1 MENKY
6 HPCSLRIFKN
16 SSFIGFKNKRIILDE
31 HYKFMNNTIL
41 ERDWKLDQDMKT
53 KLMIKINKNTNISH
67 YKNVF
72 LFTESYGDRNICHW
86 FTEQLMV
93 LNYLVDLLKRDNNND
108 SNINTID
115 NTFKIIINKNRRTSM
130 ITIIKDYLLL
140 VPNIDETNI
149 LELDL
154 QDFIHL
160 RCNTLYLGNAIK
172 CDLKNIYPLWNSLHS
187 NLKINTEFNNNLFF
201 KYSKKIYMSRRNIYQ
216 PNKQTNTRLLINFDE
231 ISNIIVR
238 KGYQEVFTDEI
249 KNIKERIYLFQNLDE
264 IICEL
269 GAGIHNL
276 LYCKEGIEL
285 TVLYQ
290 NNNISWLQ
298 EYYPLFINKKFKVK
312 IITGKTLNNNH
323 NGNWLNTPW
332 YLQPESL
339 TSI

>member
-6 HPCSLRIFKN
+6 HPCSLQIFKN
-16 SSFIGFKNKRIILDE
+16 ASFIGFKNKRIILDE
-31 HYKFMNNTIL
+31 HHKFMNNTIL
-41 ERDWKLDQDMKT
+41 ERDWKLDQDT
-53 KLMIKINKNTNISH
+53 QLQLNTKINNNNTNISH
-67 YKNVF
+67 YENVF

-93 LNYLVDLLKRDNNND
+93 LIYLINLLKENNG
-108 SNINTID
+108 NINNI
-115 NTFKIIINKNRRTSM
+115 KVIINKNRRPSM
-130 ITIIKDYLLL
+130 NTIIKDYLLL
-140 VPNIDETNI
+140 VPNLDETNI

-154 QDFIHL
+154 QDFIQL
-160 RCNTLYLGNAIK
+160 KCNTLYLGNAIK

-187 NLKINTEFNNNLFF
+187 NLKINTELNSETFNT

>member
-6 HPCSLRIFKN
+6 HPCSLQIFN
-16 SSFIGFKNKRIILDE
+16 NASFIGFKNKRIILNE
-31 HYKFMNNTIL
+31 HHKFMNNTIL
-41 ERDWKLDQDMKT
+41 ERDWKLDQDT
-53 KLMIKINKNTNISH
+53 QLQLNTKINNNNTNISH
-67 YKNVF
+67 YENVF

-93 LNYLVDLLKRDNNND
+93 LIYLINLLKENNG
-108 SNINTID
+108 NINNI
-115 NTFKIIINKNRRTSM
+115 KVIINKNRRPSM
-130 ITIIKDYLLL
+130 NTIIKDYLLL
-140 VPNIDETNI
+140 VPNLDETNI

-154 QDFIHL
+154 QDFIQL

-172 CDLKNIYPLWNSLHS
+172 CNLKNIYPLWNSLHS
-187 NLKINTEFNNNLFF
+187 NLKINNELNNEIFNT

-216 PNKQTNTRLLINFDE
+216 PNKQTNTRILKNIDE
-231 ISNIIVR
+231 ISNIIVA

-249 KNIKERIYLFQNLDE
+249 KNIQERIYLFQNLNE

-269 GAGIHNL
+269 GAGMHNL
-276 LYCKEGIEL
+276 LYCKEGIKL

-298 EYYPLFINKKFKVK
+298 EYYPLFINKKFKVQ

-339 TSI
+339 TNI

>member
-6 HPCSLRIFKN
+6 HPCSLQIFKN
-16 SSFIGFKNKRIILDE
+16 ASFIGFKNKRIILDE
-31 HYKFMNNTIL
+31 HHKFMNNTIL
-41 ERDWKLDQDMKT
+41 ERNWKLDQNMET
-53 KLMIKINKNTNISH
+53 QLMTKINNNTDISH
-67 YKNVF
+67 YENIF

-93 LNYLVDLLKRDNNND
+93 LNYLVDLLKRDNNN
-108 SNINTID
+108 SNTNTTD
-115 NTFKIIINKNRRTSM
+115 NTFKIIINKNRRSSM
-130 ITIIKDYLLL
+130 NTIIKDYLLL
-140 VPNIDETNI
+140 VPNLDETNI

-154 QDFIHL
+154 QDFIQL

-187 NLKINTEFNNNLFF
+187 NLKINNETFNT

-216 PNKQTNTRLLINFDE
+216 PDKQTNTRILKNINE
-231 ISNIIVR
+231 ISNIIVS

-249 KNIKERIYLFQNLDE
+249 KNIQERIYLFQNLDE

-269 GAGIHNL
+269 GAGMHNL
-276 LYCKEGIEL
+276 LYCKEGIKL

-339 TSI
+339 TNI

>member
-6 HPCSLRIFKN
+6 HPCSLQIFN
-16 SSFIGFKNKRIILDE
+16 NASFIGFKNKRIILNE
-31 HYKFMNNTIL
+31 HHKFMNNTIL
-41 ERDWKLDQDMKT
+41 ERDWKLDQDT
-53 KLMIKINKNTNISH
+53 QLQLNTKINNNNTNISH
-67 YKNVF
+67 YENVF

-93 LNYLVDLLKRDNNND
+93 LIYLINLLKENNG
-108 SNINTID
+108 NINNI
-115 NTFKIIINKNRRTSM
+115 KVIINKNRRPSM
-130 ITIIKDYLLL
+130 NTIIKDYLLL
-140 VPNIDETNI
+140 VPNLDETNI

-154 QDFIHL
+154 QDFTQL
-160 RCNTLYLGNAIK
+160 KCNTLYLGNAIK
-172 CDLKNIYPLWNSLHS
+172 CNLKNIYPLWNSLHS
-187 NLKINTEFNNNLFF
+187 NLKINNELNNEIFNT

-216 PNKQTNTRLLINFDE
+216 PNKQTNTRILKNIDE
-231 ISNIIVR
+231 ISNIIVA

-249 KNIKERIYLFQNLDE
+249 NNIQERIYLFQNLDE

-269 GAGIHNL
+269 GAGMHNL
-276 LYCKEGIEL
+276 LYCKEGIKL

-298 EYYPLFINKKFKVK
+298 EYYPLFINKKFKVQ

-339 TSI
+339 TNI